1 MALQCGIVG
10 LPNVGKSTLFNCLS
24 NAKAQSAN
32 FPFCTIEPNVGV
44 ITVPDDRLTRL
55 VEMCNPKSVVPATV
69 EIVDIAGLVK
79 GASKGEGLGNKF
91 LANIRETDAIL
102 HVLRCFDDDNITHV
116 DGSVDPVR
124 DKEII
129 DYELQLKDLETVDS
143 RIAKT
148 QKQAQTG
155 GDKIAKMQYEVLKK
169 FKDALDQGLP
179 ARSVKFDS
187 PDEQRYAKELF
198 LLTSKPV
205 LYVCNVDDASAVTGN
220 KYVDAVR
227 EAIKGEDAQIL
238 IVAAQ
243 TESEI
248 AELDTWEE
256 RQEFL
261 AEIGLEESG
270 VSRLIRAA
278 YGLLDLQTYFTAGPD
293 EVRAWTFMR
302 GSKAPQCAGIIHTDF
317 EKGFIRAEVIKYD
330 DYVTLGSETAVK
342 EAGKMSV
349 EGKEYVVQD
358 GDIMHFRFNV

>member
-44 ITVPDDRLTRL
+44 ITVPDERLNKL
-55 VEMCNPKSVVPATV
+55 VEMCNPRSIVPATV

-91 LANIRETDAIL
+91 LANIRETDAII

-116 DGSVDPVR
+116 DGSVNPVR

-129 DYELQLKDLETVDS
+129 DYELLIKDLETVDA

-148 QKQAQTG
+148 LKAAQV
-155 GDKIAKMQYEVLKK
+155 GDKVAKLQYGVLAAIKE
-169 FKDALDQGLP
+169 ALDKGLP
-179 ARSVKFDS
+179 ARTVTFDS
-187 PDEQRYAKELF
+187 PDEQKFARELF

-205 LYVCNVDDASAVTGN
+205 LYVCNVDDASAVDGN
-220 KYVDAVR
+220 HYVDEVR
-227 EAIKGEDAQIL
+227 EAIKDEGAELL
-238 IVAAQ
+238 IVAAA
-243 TESEI
+243 TESDI
-248 AELDTWEE
+248 AELDTFEE

-270 VSRLIRAA
+270 VSRLIRSA
-278 YGLLDLQTYFTAGPD
+278 YKLLDLQTFFTAGAD
-293 EVRAWTFMR
+293 EVRAWTFRR
-302 GSKAPQCAGIIHTDF
+302 GSKAPRCAGVIHTDF

-330 DYVTLGSETAVK
+330 DYVTLGGESAVR
-342 EAGKMSV
+342 EAGKMAV
-349 EGKEYVVQD
+349 EGKEYVVCD

>member
-91 LANIRETDAIL
+91 LANIRETDAII

-116 DGSVDPVR
+116 DGSVNPVR

-129 DYELQLKDLETVDS
+129 DFELQLKDLETVES

-148 QKQAQTG
+148 LKQAQTG
-155 GDKIAKMQYEVLKK
+155 GDKVAKMQYEVLRQIKE
-169 FKDALDQGLP
+169 ALDKGLP
-179 ARSVKFDS
+179 ARSVEFETV
-187 PDEQRYAKELF
+187 DEQRFARELF

-205 LYVCNVDDASAVTGN
+205 LYVCNVDDASAVDGN
-220 KYVDAVR
+220 HYVDEVR
-227 EAIKGEDAQIL
+227 EAIKDEGAQLLIL
-238 IVAAQ
+238 A
-243 TESEI
+243 

-278 YGLLDLQTYFTAGPD
+278 YALLDLQTYFTAGPD
-293 EVRAWTFMR
+293 EVRAWTFRR
-302 GSKAPQCAGIIHTDF
+302 GSKAPKCAGIIHTDF

-330 DYVTLGSETAVK
+330 DYVSLGGETAVR
-342 EAGKMSV
+342 EAGKMAV